1 MERDARFDDAFIYA
15 VASTGIYCRPSC
27 PARRPRRAQVQ
38 FFSSA
43 ASAERKGFRP
53 CLRCRPETSARGPE
67 AQIVARLC
75 RAIELQTEEPPR
87 LSALAAA
94 AGMPAS
100 RVQRLFQRFTG
111 VTPRGYA
118 DAIRLR
124 RLKAR
129 LRKGESV
136 TNSLYEAGYGSASRL
151 YERSD
156 AHLGMTPAIYR
167 RGGEGMEISY
177 AVVACPLGRLL
188 VAGTRRGISAVYLG
202 DSDATL
208 ESALRHEYPR
218 AQIHRSSAQ
227 VSRWV
232 RTLTLHLS
240 GHQPHTDLPLDVR
253 ATAFQRRVWETL
265 QEIPPGET
273 RTYSD
278 LARAI
283 GRPKAVRAVA
293 RACATNPV
301 SIVIPCHRVVR
312 KDGDLGS
319 YRWGVARKQALLEK
333 ERRGKKT

>member
-1 MERDARFDDAFIYA
+1 
-15 VASTGIYCRPSC
+15 
-27 PARRPRRAQVQ
+27 
-38 FFSSA
+38 
-43 ASAERKGFRP
+43 
-53 CLRCRPETSARGPE
+53 
-67 AQIVARLC
+67 
-75 RAIELQTEEPPR
+75 
-87 LSALAAA
+87 
-94 AGMPAS
+94 
-100 RVQRLFQRFTG
+100 
-111 VTPRGYA
+111 
-118 DAIRLR
+118 
-124 RLKAR
+124 
-129 LRKGESV
+129 
-136 TNSLYEAGYGSASRL
+136 
-151 YERSD
+151 
-156 AHLGMTPAIYR
+156 MTPAIYR

-177 AVVACPLGRLL
+177 AVVTCPLGRLL

-202 DSDATL
+202 DSHATL

-232 RTLTLHLS
+232 RALTLHLS
-240 GHQPHTDLPLDVR
+240 GHQPHADLPLDVR

-312 KDGDLGS
+312 KDGGFRRLPLGNRTQASAAREGKTREEDLALRPHVGDPAGPIRPESESPEALRCGRHS
-319 YRWGVARKQALLEK
+319 YTE
-333 ERRGKKT
+333 